1 MLPDELRGLLA
12 EQAHKRGV
20 SAGALIRKAL
30 LRELAAPSGTA
41 QDAFLNDTRMADSG
55 LLQNVAEKHDDYLY
69 GEKP

>member
-12 EQAHKRGV
+12 EQAHRRGI

-30 LRELAAPSGTA
+30 MRELAQGGSGP
-41 QDAFLNDTRMADSG
+41 DAFLNDPRVAGGSTPK
-55 LLQNVAEKHDDYLY
+55 NVAEKHDAYLY